1 MSLVYSVGKFFTFL
15 IGETMSELQ
24 DRRESTEKLSSLRSL
39 LHDVRRHPAMAR
51 PAEVVK
57 LFIRQLELGKIR
69 DVIMMLP
76 EQIVNTVGAAKLE
89 SIFFDNTD
97 ELRAKGGILRLD
109 IIGERADD
117 RSAEVDVSMCYQ
129 DGSIDTEH
137 IVLVK
142 EKTEWKVDMTR

>member
-1 MSLVYSVGKFFTFL
+1 MQ
-15 IGETMSELQ
+15 ELQ
-24 DRRESTEKLSSLRSL
+24 DRRESAEKTSSLRSL
-39 LHDVRRHPAMAR
+39 LREFRRHPAMAR

-57 LFIRQLELGKIR
+57 LFIRQLELGKLR
-69 DVIMMLP
+69 DVVMMLP

-97 ELRAKGGILRLD
+97 ELRAKGGILRLE

-117 RSAEVDVSMCYQ
+117 QSAEVDVAMRYQ
-129 DGSIDTEH
+129 DGSSDTEH

-142 EKTEWKVDMTR
+142 EKREWKVDMTR